1 MRNYRPI
8 ACQFGTPN
16 RTCTPGPNSLRE
28 YTMKM
33 TRVHTKHK
41 LERYGA
47 LALREGRGSVV
58 TCISGTIWLTM
69 EGDTRDVVLEPGASF
84 VVDRRGLTILAA
96 HEASVVDVCVTNR
109 APRWWTRV
117 VDFLDR
123 NYGPAALKPA
133 RKWVY

>member
-1 MRNYRPI
+1 
-8 ACQFGTPN
+8 
-16 RTCTPGPNSLRE
+16 
-28 YTMKM
+28 MKM
-33 TRVHTKHK
+33 SRVHTKHR

-47 LALREGRGSVV
+47 VALRDGRGSVV
-58 TCISGTIWLTM
+58 TCISGAIWLTM

-123 NYGPAALKPA
+123 NYGPAAIRA
-133 RKWVY
+133 ERKWVY